1 MCHFKQFYLFILYI
15 MSHISYMS
23 YIFEYKKPDGDNI
36 YCIFIGDETHTKIIR
51 QILDEDVNNEYKSN
65 DSYIY
70 TKFMSKIAEFSSE
83 ELEKQ
88 KGPGIHEIHEIPEI
102 PEMHE
107 IPKSSEEQLHEDIDS
122 DFYDSGDE
130 SEGADEGGSKNELHG
145 GVKTDEESDASET
158 LSPDTLSPRS
168 SLHAQEMQ
176 EMKEIPDDSDIEL
189 FNAYIRYDYI
199 RNIDKNKIQFSHM
212 KIYETD
218 TMALVKMKIEHVLQI
233 PRIYL
238 YIYYDEAILNNLVVI
253 DKGSGICD
261 ECVTTD
267 PSRVYIDHY
276 FIKKNPP
283 IKKKRGVHR
292 KPPHNILINY
302 NIDPLEY
309 IVKNNEEFYS
319 MLHNRPGD
327 DFIYTSC
334 DTCILYELN
343 IPSKKI
349 NVVSYIDTYEYVFR
363 KHISDINKIIIIH
376 QYFKKYWF
384 DVVNEGNEYF
394 TLEKKFQLE
403 ENKLNENNILDNY
416 VNEYLSNV
424 IDESGENTIV
434 INDYIITE
442 AIVHVNYKTRFQ
454 EEQDDFIE
462 LYKIFDRFKLNNDIP
477 FIKMKA
483 EKNSVIYKI
492 HDDIIKNRNNDM
504 PQKIV

>member
-88 KGPGIHEIHEIPEI
+88 KGPGIHEIHEIP
-102 PEMHE
+102 
-107 IPKSSEEQLHEDIDS
+107 
-122 DFYDSGDE
+122 
-130 SEGADEGGSKNELHG
+130 
-145 GVKTDEESDASET
+145 
-158 LSPDTLSPRS
+158 
-168 SLHAQEMQ
+168 EMQ

-319 MLHNRPGD
+319 MLHNRPGN